1 MIKYWKPNG
10 RIEKITKGLKKRV
23 NRLVRETLK
32 NIKVEVTDEFDRN
45 FERDAFF
52 NEKWARRRRFQQ
64 PAAAQEGWEPE
75 E

>member
-10 RIEKITKGLKKRV
+10 RIEKITEGLKKRV

-52 NEKWARRRRFQQ
+52 NEKYNRQNIMFLNSKQN
-64 PAAAQEGWEPE
+64 EKLKIF
-75 E
+75 